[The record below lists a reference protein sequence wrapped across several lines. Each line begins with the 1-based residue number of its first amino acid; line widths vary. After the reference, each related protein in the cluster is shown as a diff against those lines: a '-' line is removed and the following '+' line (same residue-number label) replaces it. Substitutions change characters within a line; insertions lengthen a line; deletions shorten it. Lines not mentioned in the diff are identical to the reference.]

1 MKKKFSIR
9 RTIILLCIILIYSCA
24 VCFISF
30 LAKKAVLED
39 LNYPSASKLSVVL
52 GADSDPENDE
62 EISIPNYYDKLERIE
77 DKAQIDEYGIFAPVT
92 TEITAVTTAPEGETS
107 AITTTPP
114 EATAQPT
121 TPKAE
126 ETTKATT
133 KATKKTTEKED
144 PEVDI
149 EDDEPDIEEVE
160 DENVNIDE
168 QEPEL
173 DPNVQAEEDYSQT
186 FDDQNIQD
194 LLQQYYTNLGMSGGL
209 QSFPADVLYNGKSYR
224 DDIVTIYDKASGR
237 YVTDNAFDI
246 VCAVTFNE
254 IGASR
259 HEEAIKAQAV
269 AVYTYIKY
277 YQQKGEYASLSRKS
291 NVPQLIIDCVN
302 AVDGLAMFY
311 NGEYIMAAFSA
322 STAGVTCSS
331 ENVWGGERGY
341 LKSVISEYDHLD
353 TNNYGRVT
361 TYTADELRK
370 KIESKTDINLS
381 GNCENW
387 IRILS
392 YGDGGYVDKIA
403 IDGHTSAEVSGKER
417 ELTAHVFRTYILSI
431 RSTCF
436 TVSYSNGVFTFVT
449 YGYGHG
455 VGMSQVGAD
464 MYAEYGGYTFD
475 QILHHYYTDIVIQ

>member
-1 MKKKFSIR
+1 
-9 RTIILLCIILIYSCA
+9 
-24 VCFISF
+24 

-62 EISIPNYYDKLERIE
+62 EISVPNYYDKLERIE

-133 KATKKTTEKED
+133 KATKKTTEKTTEKPKTTTSEED

-322 STAGVTCSS
+322 STAGVTCFGGSS
-331 ENVWGGERGY
+331 LRTGFIITVAPSSG
-341 LKSVISEYDHLD
+341 LSTTLPLD
-353 TNNYGRVT
+353 F
-361 TYTADELRK
+361 TAP
-370 KIESKTDINLS
+370 SS
-381 GNCENW
+381 
-387 IRILS
+387 
-392 YGDGGYVDKIA
+392 
-403 IDGHTSAEVSGKER
+403 
-417 ELTAHVFRTYILSI
+417 
-431 RSTCF
+431 
-436 TVSYSNGVFTFVT
+436 
-449 YGYGHG
+449 
-455 VGMSQVGAD
+455 
-464 MYAEYGGYTFD
+464 
-475 QILHHYYTDIVIQ
+475 